1 MRLGLVELLLVLAIG
16 TLVFGP
22 AVYGW
27 VRGWL
32 RRAKQTNR
40 EIARRRAQAQAQMRA
55 ERDAVLHRFQIVGLV
70 LAVLM
75 ALSLVYALL
84 LRPIDPRP
92 QSYTAPAVATETAV
106 RNLSGLTELSLEGYT
121 DPGCVRVR
129 EGWVYLSVQSEAG
142 GSAILRMREDGS
154 SLTRVL
160 ESEGEITG
168 FDFDPAGEIWFSV
181 LTGKGGMICRGSYD
195 GWGASTEKIVT
206 QIDGEPLPCPAAVA
220 VGADGR
226 VYFANLSASV
236 AGDGLENALRTE
248 LLAHTATGQVYV
260 YDPAARTVQLVLEGV
275 AGAAGLAFV
284 PEENA
289 LYVSDFGQRCI
300 WKVDADAR
308 ELTAGG
314 RDCALFAGALPGYP
328 GALGVDDEGSL
339 WVAYRFNRSP
349 WREGQAAETFQRGVA
364 LRLPYRMQTALF
376 GVEAGSPAAQ
386 EYSSAGQLLAEVPS
400 ENGGGAAALCPVGSR
415 LYLGGSDAAPV
426 LGWLL
431 Y

>member
-1 MRLGLVELLLVLAIG
+1 MRLGLIELVLVLAIAA
-16 TLVFGP
+16 LVFGP
-22 AVYGW
+22 TVILW
-27 VRGWL
+27 VSRWL
-32 RRAKQTNR
+32 RRAEQANR
-40 EIARRRAQAQAQMRA
+40 EIAYRRAVAQAQLRA

-75 ALSLVYALL
+75 ALSLLYALL

-92 QSYTAPAVATETAV
+92 QSYTAPAAPAETTV
-106 RNLSGLTELSLEGYT
+106 RSLSGLTELPLEGYT
-121 DPGCVRVR
+121 DPSCIRVR
-129 EGWVYLSVQSEAG
+129 EGWVYLSVRAEAG
-142 GSAILRMREDGS
+142 GSAILRLREDGS
-154 SLTRVL
+154 SLTKVL

-195 GWGASTEKIVT
+195 GWGASTEQVVT
-206 QIDGEPLPCPAAVA
+206 QIDGQPLPCPAAVA

-226 VYFANLSASV
+226 VYFANLSAAV
-236 AGDGLENALRTE
+236 AEDGLENALRTE

-260 YDPAARTVQLVLEGV
+260 YDPSARAVQLVLEGV
-275 AGAAGLAFV
+275 AGASGLAYL

-289 LYVSDFGQRCI
+289 LYVSDLGQRCV
-300 WKVDADAR
+300 WKISANAK

-339 WVAYRFNRSP
+339 WVGYRFGRSP
-349 WREGQAAETFQRGVA
+349 WLEGQATETFQRGVA
-364 LRLPYRMQTALF
+364 MRLPYRMQTAIF
-376 GVEAGSPAAQ
+376 GVEAGSPAAE
-386 EYSSAGQLLAEVPS
+386 EYSAQGQLLAMVPS

-415 LYLGGSDAAPV
+415 LYLGNSEETPV

>member
-1 MRLGLVELLLVLAIG
+1 MRLGLIELVLVLAIAA
-16 TLVFGP
+16 LVFGP
-22 AVYGW
+22 TVILW
-27 VRGWL
+27 VSRWL
-32 RRAKQTNR
+32 RRAEQANR
-40 EIARRRAQAQAQMRA
+40 EIAYRRAVAQAQLRA

-75 ALSLVYALL
+75 ALSLLYALL

-92 QSYTAPAVATETAV
+92 QSYTAPAVPAGTTV
-106 RNLSGLTELSLEGYT
+106 RSLSGLTELPLEGYT
-121 DPGCVRVR
+121 DPSCIRVR
-129 EGWVYLSVQSEAG
+129 EGWVYLSVRSEAG
-142 GSAILRMREDGS
+142 GSAILRLREDGS

-195 GWGASTEKIVT
+195 GWGASTEQVVI
-206 QIDGEPLPCPAAVA
+206 QIDGQPLPCPAAVA

-226 VYFANLSASV
+226 VYFANLSAAV
-236 AGDGLENALRTE
+236 AEDGLENALRTE

-260 YDPAARTVQLVLEGV
+260 YDPSARAVQLVLEGV
-275 AGAAGLAFV
+275 AGASGLAFV

-289 LYVSDFGQRCI
+289 LYVSDLGQRCI
-300 WKVDADAR
+300 WKVDADAK

-339 WVAYRFNRSP
+339 WVGYRFGRSP
-349 WREGQAAETFQRGVA
+349 WLEGQAAETFQRGVA
-364 LRLPYRMQTALF
+364 MRLPYRMQTAIF
-376 GVEAGSPAAQ
+376 GVEAGSPAAE
-386 EYSSAGQLLAEVPS
+386 EYSAEGQLLAEVPS
-400 ENGGGAAALCPVGSR
+400 EAGGGAAALCPVGSR
-415 LYLGGSDAAPV
+415 LYLGGADDAPV